1 MPQQL
6 TFAALSADEQKL
18 FTDLLDFLFDKPGN
32 EEAIQFIEEKVQ
44 EYKEPKNEKEALVLL
59 FLQAI
64 WHFFTSQYHATT
76 TANWAFAVEHMEE
89 AYRLFSAM
97 QMEEMV
103 SLSDIMRTYYGG
115 IFDMR
120 NNNLKSGLEKQEK
133 ARQMLEKAGGRYAK
147 NYSGLMLHMDPD
159 IYFSLALQDLMSIQL
174 DNAQMHINK
183 AFDAA
188 QKAARLYSENSPE
201 QHNWLGIGNY
211 YMAYFLYIRAT
222 YLFKELEFD
231 HPDFQSTARFDK
243 YIQQAIRHLNQGT
256 LNNKNI
262 LNLMYLA
269 KSISLQ
275 YKVQTE
281 VAGTMLSIMKDQTH
295 TLPDWAALK
304 NLTQSAI
311 QLATQI
317 GEKGMDHI
325 RVCKSTLRQ
334 INNVERLAASHWNK
348 VAQNQTPAP
357 SHASDEKQ
365 TPKTS
370 SLSKEL
376 INRCRKLIASNK
388 INEVFELLI
397 NEVSEPQLV
406 NNIILQSSRLS
417 QLEEELNCGTLSR
430 ADFLTGK
437 SQIEKRVLE
446 IFT

>member
-6 TFAALSADEQKL
+6 TFAALTADEQKL
-18 FTDLLDFLFDKPGN
+18 FTDLLDFLFDKPTN

-76 TANWAFAVEHMEE
+76 TANWERAVEHMEE
-89 AYRLFSAM
+89 AHRLFSAM

-120 NNNLKSGLEKQEK
+120 SNNLKSGLEKQEK

-159 IYFSLALQDLMSIQL
+159 IYFSLALQDLMGLQL
-174 DNAQMHINK
+174 DSAQMHINK

-188 QKAARLYSENSPE
+188 QKAARLYPDSSPE

-211 YMAYFLYIRAT
+211 YMAYFLYVRAA

-231 HPDFQSTARFDK
+231 HPDFQSTAHFDK
-243 YIQQAIRHLNQGT
+243 YIKQAIQHLNQGT

-275 YKVQTE
+275 YKVQAE
-281 VAGTMLSIMKDQTH
+281 VAGTMLSIMKKQTH
-295 TLPDWAALK
+295 TPPDWAALK
-304 NLTQSAI
+304 TLTQSAI

-325 RVCKSTLRQ
+325 RICKSTLRQ
-334 INNVERLAASHWNK
+334 INNVERLAAIHWSK
-348 VAQNQTPAP
+348 ATLSQAPTPTQAR
-357 SHASDEKQ
+357 DEKQ
-365 TPKTS
+365 AE
-370 SLSKEL
+370 LSKEL

-397 NEVSEPQLV
+397 NEISEPQLV

-417 QLEEELNCGTLSR
+417 QLEEELNSGTLTR
-430 ADFLTGK
+430 ADFLAGK
-437 SQIEKRVLE
+437 SQIEKGILE
-446 IFT
+446 MLT